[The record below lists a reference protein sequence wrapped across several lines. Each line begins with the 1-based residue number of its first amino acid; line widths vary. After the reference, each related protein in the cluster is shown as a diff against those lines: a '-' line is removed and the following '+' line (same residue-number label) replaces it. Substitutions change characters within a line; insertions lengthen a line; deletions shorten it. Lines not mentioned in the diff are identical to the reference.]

1 MPKLTVGIMGLHK
14 ILDYQTLLLINGC
27 RCYVVRILPSSPSV
41 RDSMVR
47 DF

>member
-27 RCYVVRILPSSPSV
+27 RCYV